1 MKKTSFSANRVALA
15 VAVICAGASLP
26 AFAQVQAKVT
36 GRVQF
41 DVRNH
46 SSNASVVDDRD
57 SAAYADNFEIRRA
70 RIGVSGTVNKDIAY
84 EVVGNAVGSSTN
96 FVDTA
101 FANYGFNKAA
111 QFRAGRFKQPFSLEE
126 LTSSNSIDF
135 MERSYGNQV
144 VPGKRLGLMLHGEPL
159 KGLTYGVSV
168 FQPDFAQKVNSQ
180 GLASNSAVRIT
191 ANFAEIG
198 KIENTVLHLGV
209 GKTSGAD
216 KVAHTSSSGG
226 GTSTTAAVLNLAA
239 ENRGTKSIYRV
250 RLDGPALTTGGYSAP
265 AQTFTTIE
273 KSLQGLELA
282 VARGPFKLQMESF
295 NSDLDASNAVGDA
308 AVIDYKAN
316 YMEFMY
322 NITGESWAKA
332 YKGGAFSGISPSSV
346 FMKDYGG
353 VVGNGTGAWQ
363 VGYRMSDYKVAEKL
377 LTGVT
382 SAGSKGGKTNT
393 IALNWVMNNNAR
405 VMLNYS
411 DTKFDT
417 SFTPIDTSG
426 NKIDKERTISLRT
439 QVNF

>member
-1 MKKTSFSANRVALA
+1 MKKTSAFSASSVALA
-15 VAVICAGASLP
+15 VAALCASMP

-41 DVRNH
+41 DVRDH
-46 SSNASVVDDRD
+46 RSNASVVDDRD

-70 RIGVSGTVNKDIAY
+70 RIGVSGTINKDISY

-101 FANYGFNKAA
+101 FANYGFIKAA

-126 LTSSNSIDF
+126 LTSSNNIDF

-144 VPGKRLGLMLHGEPL
+144 VPGKRLGMMLHGEPL
-159 KGLTYGVSV
+159 KGLSYGLSV
-168 FQPDFAQKVNSQ
+168 FQPDFTQKDNSQ
-180 GLASNSAVRIT
+180 DFNSNRAVRVA

-198 KIENTVLHLGV
+198 KIDNTVLHFGA
-209 GKTSGAD
+209 GKTTGSD

-239 ENRGTKSIYRV
+239 ENRGTKSVYRV

-265 AQTFTTIE
+265 AQTFTNIE

-282 VARGPFKLQMESF
+282 VARGPFKFQMETF
-295 NSDLDASNAVGDA
+295 DTDLTASNAVGDA
-308 AVIDYKAN
+308 AVLGYKAD
-316 YMEFMY
+316 YVELMY
-322 NITGESWAKA
+322 NITGESWSKA
-332 YKGGAFSGISPSSV
+332 YKGGAFSGISPDSV

-353 VVGNGTGAWQ
+353 VVGNGIGAWQ
-363 VGYRMSDYKVAEKL
+363 VGFRQSTYKVAET

-382 SAGSKGGKTNT
+382 STGSKGGKTDT
-393 IALNWVMNNNAR
+393 FALNWILNNNAR
-405 VMLNYS
+405 AMLNYS
-411 DTKFDT
+411 ETKFDT

>member
-1 MKKTSFSANRVALA
+1 MKKTSAFSASSVALA
-15 VAVICAGASLP
+15 VAALCASMP

-41 DVRNH
+41 DVRDH
-46 SSNASVVDDRD
+46 RSNASVVDDRD

-70 RIGVSGTVNKDIAY
+70 RIGVSGTINNDISY

-101 FANYGFNKAA
+101 FANYGFIKAA

-144 VPGKRLGLMLHGEPL
+144 VPGKRLGMMLHGEPL
-159 KGLTYGVSV
+159 KGLSYGLSV
-168 FQPDFAQKVNSQ
+168 FQPDFTQKDNSQ
-180 GLASNSAVRIT
+180 DFNSNRAVRVA

-198 KIENTVLHLGV
+198 KIDNTVLHFGA
-209 GKTSGAD
+209 GKTTGSD

-239 ENRGTKSIYRV
+239 ENRGTKSVYRV

-265 AQTFTTIE
+265 AQTFTNIE

-282 VARGPFKLQMESF
+282 VARGPFKFQMETF
-295 NSDLDASNAVGDA
+295 DTDLTASNAVGDA
-308 AVIDYKAN
+308 AVLGYKAD
-316 YMEFMY
+316 YVELMY
-322 NITGESWAKA
+322 NITGESWSKA
-332 YKGGAFSGISPSSV
+332 YKGGAFSGISPDSV

-353 VVGNGTGAWQ
+353 VVGNGIGAWQ
-363 VGYRMSDYKVAEKL
+363 VGFRQSTYKVAET

-382 SAGSKGGKTNT
+382 STGSKGGKTDT
-393 IALNWVMNNNAR
+393 FALNWILNNNAR
-405 VMLNYS
+405 AMLNYS
-411 DTKFDT
+411 ETKFDT

>member
-1 MKKTSFSANRVALA
+1 M
-15 VAVICAGASLP
+15 P

-41 DVRNH
+41 DVRDH
-46 SSNASVVDDRD
+46 RSNASVVDDRD

-70 RIGVSGTVNKDIAY
+70 RIGVSGTINNDISY

-101 FANYGFNKAA
+101 FANYGFIKAA

-126 LTSSNSIDF
+126 LTSSNNIDF

-144 VPGKRLGLMLHGEPL
+144 VPGKRLGMMLHGEPL
-159 KGLTYGVSV
+159 KGLSYGLSV
-168 FQPDFAQKVNSQ
+168 FQPDFTQKDNSQ
-180 GLASNSAVRIT
+180 DFNSNRAVRVA

-198 KIENTVLHLGV
+198 KIDNTVLHFGA
-209 GKTSGAD
+209 GKTTGSD

-239 ENRGTKSIYRV
+239 ENRGTKSVYRV
-250 RLDGPALTTGGYSAP
+250 RLDGPTLTTGGYSAP
-265 AQTFTTIE
+265 AQTFTNIE

-282 VARGPFKLQMESF
+282 VARGPFKFQMETF
-295 NSDLDASNAVGDA
+295 DTDLTASNAVGDA
-308 AVIDYKAN
+308 AVLGYKAD
-316 YMEFMY
+316 YVELMY
-322 NITGESWAKA
+322 NITGESWSKA
-332 YKGGAFSGISPSSV
+332 YKGGAFSGISPDSV

-353 VVGNGTGAWQ
+353 VVGKGIGAWQ
-363 VGYRMSDYKVAEKL
+363 VGFRQSTYKVAET

-382 SAGSKGGKTNT
+382 STGSKGGKTDT
-393 IALNWVMNNNAR
+393 FALNWILNNNAR
-405 VMLNYS
+405 AMLNYS
-411 DTKFDT
+411 ETKFDT

>member
-1 MKKTSFSANRVALA
+1 MKKTSAFSASSVALA
-15 VAVICAGASLP
+15 VAALCASMP

-41 DVRNH
+41 DVRDQ
-46 SSNASVVDDRD
+46 SNGFTDSADRD
-57 SAAYADNFEIRRA
+57 TASAADNFEIRRA
-70 RIGVSGTVNKDIAY
+70 RIGVSGTINKDISY

-144 VPGKRLGLMLHGEPL
+144 VPGKRLGMMLHGEPL
-159 KGLTYGVSV
+159 KGLSYGLSV
-168 FQPDFAQKVNSQ
+168 FQPDFTQKDNSQ
-180 GLASNSAVRIT
+180 DFNSNRAVRVA

-198 KIENTVLHLGV
+198 KIDNTVLHFGA
-209 GKTSGAD
+209 GKTTGSD

-226 GTSTTAAVLNLAA
+226 GTSTTASVLSLAA
-239 ENRGTKSIYRV
+239 ENRGTKNIYRV
-250 RLDGPALTTGGYSAP
+250 RLDGPTITAGYSAP

-295 NSDLDASNAVGDA
+295 NSDLNASNAVGDA

-363 VGYRMSDYKVAEKL
+363 VGYRMSDYKVAET
-377 LTGVT
+377 LTGVSST
-382 SAGSKGGKTNT
+382 GSKGGKTNT

-405 VMLNYS
+405 AMLNYS

>member
-1 MKKTSFSANRVALA
+1 MKKTSAFSASSVALA
-15 VAVICAGASLP
+15 VAALCASMP

-41 DVRNH
+41 DVRDH
-46 SSNASVVDDRD
+46 RSNASVVDDRD

-70 RIGVSGTVNKDIAY
+70 RIGVSGTINNDISY

-101 FANYGFNKAA
+101 FANYGFIKAA

-126 LTSSNSIDF
+126 LTSSNNIDF

-144 VPGKRLGLMLHGEPL
+144 VPGKRLGMMLHGEPL
-159 KGLTYGVSV
+159 KGLSYGLSV
-168 FQPDFAQKVNSQ
+168 FQPDFTQKDNSQ
-180 GLASNSAVRIT
+180 DFNSNRAVRVA

-198 KIENTVLHLGV
+198 KIDNTVLHFGA
-209 GKTSGAD
+209 GKTTGSD

-239 ENRGTKSIYRV
+239 ENRGTKSVYRV

-265 AQTFTTIE
+265 AQTFTNIE

-282 VARGPFKLQMESF
+282 VARGPFKFQMETF
-295 NSDLDASNAVGDA
+295 DTDLTASNAVGDA
-308 AVIDYKAN
+308 AVLGYKAD
-316 YMEFMY
+316 YVELMY
-322 NITGESWAKA
+322 NITGESWSKA
-332 YKGGAFSGISPSSV
+332 YKGGAFSGISPDSV

-353 VVGNGTGAWQ
+353 VVGKGIGAWQ
-363 VGYRMSDYKVAEKL
+363 VGFRQSTYKVAET

-382 SAGSKGGKTNT
+382 STGSKGGKTDT
-393 IALNWVMNNNAR
+393 FALNWILNNNAR
-405 VMLNYS
+405 AMLNYS
-411 DTKFDT
+411 ETKFDT

>member
-1 MKKTSFSANRVALA
+1 M
-15 VAVICAGASLP
+15 P

-41 DVRNH
+41 DVRDH
-46 SSNASVVDDRD
+46 RSNASVVDDRD

-70 RIGVSGTVNKDIAY
+70 RIGVSGTINNDISY

-101 FANYGFNKAA
+101 FANYGFIKAA

-144 VPGKRLGLMLHGEPL
+144 VPGKRLGMMLHGEPL
-159 KGLTYGVSV
+159 KGLSYGLSV
-168 FQPDFAQKVNSQ
+168 FQPDFTQKDNSQ
-180 GLASNSAVRIT
+180 DFNSNRAVRVA

-198 KIENTVLHLGV
+198 KIDNTVLHFGA
-209 GKTSGAD
+209 GKTTGSD

-239 ENRGTKSIYRV
+239 ENRGTKSVYRV
-250 RLDGPALTTGGYSAP
+250 RLDGPTLTTGGYSAP
-265 AQTFTTIE
+265 AQTFTNIE

-282 VARGPFKLQMESF
+282 VARGPFKFQMETF
-295 NSDLDASNAVGDA
+295 DTDLTASNAVGDA
-308 AVIDYKAN
+308 AVLGYKAD
-316 YMEFMY
+316 YVELMY
-322 NITGESWAKA
+322 NITGESWSKA
-332 YKGGAFSGISPSSV
+332 YKGGAFSGISPDSV

-353 VVGNGTGAWQ
+353 VVGKGIGAWQ
-363 VGYRMSDYKVAEKL
+363 VGFRQSTYKVAET

-382 SAGSKGGKTNT
+382 STGSKGGKTDT
-393 IALNWVMNNNAR
+393 FALNWILNNNAR
-405 VMLNYS
+405 AMLNYS
-411 DTKFDT
+411 ETKFDT

>member
-1 MKKTSFSANRVALA
+1 MKKTSFSANSVA
-15 VAVICAGASLP
+15 VAVAALCASMP
-26 AFAQVQAKVT
+26 AFAQVEAKVT

-41 DVRNH
+41 DVRDH
-46 SSNASVVDDRD
+46 RSNASVVDDRD

-70 RIGVSGTVNKDIAY
+70 RIGVSGTINKDISY

-126 LTSSNSIDF
+126 LTSSNNIDF

-144 VPGKRLGLMLHGEPL
+144 VPGKRLGMMLHGEPL
-159 KGLTYGVSV
+159 KGLSYGLSV
-168 FQPDFAQKVNSQ
+168 FQPDFTQKDNSQ
-180 GLASNSAVRIT
+180 DFNSNRAVRVA

-198 KIENTVLHLGV
+198 KIDNTVLHFGA
-209 GKTSGAD
+209 GKTTGSD

-239 ENRGTKSIYRV
+239 ENRGTKSVYRV

-265 AQTFTTIE
+265 AQTFTNIE

-282 VARGPFKLQMESF
+282 VARGPFKFQMETF
-295 NSDLDASNAVGDA
+295 DTDLTASNAVGDA
-308 AVIDYKAN
+308 AVLGYKAD
-316 YMEFMY
+316 YVELMY
-322 NITGESWAKA
+322 NITGESWSKA
-332 YKGGAFSGISPSSV
+332 YKGGAFSGISPDSV

-353 VVGNGTGAWQ
+353 VVGKGIGAWQ
-363 VGYRMSDYKVAEKL
+363 VGFRQSTYKVAET

-382 SAGSKGGKTNT
+382 STGSKGGKTDT
-393 IALNWVMNNNAR
+393 FALNWILNNNAR
-405 VMLNYS
+405 AMLNYS
-411 DTKFDT
+411 ETKFDT

>member
-1 MKKTSFSANRVALA
+1 M
-15 VAVICAGASLP
+15 P

-41 DVRNH
+41 DVRDH
-46 SSNASVVDDRD
+46 RSNASVVDDRD

-70 RIGVSGTVNKDIAY
+70 RIGVSGTINNDISY

-101 FANYGFNKAA
+101 FANYGFIKAA

-126 LTSSNSIDF
+126 LTSSNNIDF

-144 VPGKRLGLMLHGEPL
+144 VPGKRLGMMLHGEPL
-159 KGLTYGVSV
+159 KGLSYGLSV
-168 FQPDFAQKVNSQ
+168 FQPDFTQKDNSQ
-180 GLASNSAVRIT
+180 DFNSNRAVRVA

-198 KIENTVLHLGV
+198 KIDNTVLHFGA
-209 GKTSGAD
+209 GKTTGSD

-239 ENRGTKSIYRV
+239 ENRGTKSVYRV

-265 AQTFTTIE
+265 AQTFTNIE

-282 VARGPFKLQMESF
+282 VARGPFKFQMETF
-295 NSDLDASNAVGDA
+295 DTDLTASNAVGDA
-308 AVIDYKAN
+308 AVLGYKAD
-316 YMEFMY
+316 YVELMY
-322 NITGESWAKA
+322 NITGESWSKA
-332 YKGGAFSGISPSSV
+332 YKGGAFSGISPDSV

-353 VVGNGTGAWQ
+353 VVGKGIGAWQ
-363 VGYRMSDYKVAEKL
+363 VGFRQSTYKVAET

-382 SAGSKGGKTNT
+382 STGSKGGKTDT
-393 IALNWVMNNNAR
+393 FALNWILNNNAR
-405 VMLNYS
+405 AMLNYS
-411 DTKFDT
+411 ETKFDT

>member
-1 MKKTSFSANRVALA
+1 MKKTSAFSASSVALA
-15 VAVICAGASLP
+15 VAALCASMP

-41 DVRNH
+41 DVRDH
-46 SSNASVVDDRD
+46 RSNASVVDDRD

-70 RIGVSGTVNKDIAY
+70 RIGVSGTINNDISY

-101 FANYGFNKAA
+101 FANYGFIKAA

-126 LTSSNSIDF
+126 LTSSNNIDF

-144 VPGKRLGLMLHGEPL
+144 VPGKRLGMMLHGEPL
-159 KGLTYGVSV
+159 KGLSYGLSV
-168 FQPDFAQKVNSQ
+168 FQPDFTQKDNSQ
-180 GLASNSAVRIT
+180 DFNSNRAVRVA

-198 KIENTVLHLGV
+198 KIDNTVLHFGA
-209 GKTSGAD
+209 GKTTGSD

-239 ENRGTKSIYRV
+239 ENRGTKSVYRV
-250 RLDGPALTTGGYSAP
+250 RLDGPTLTTGGYSAP
-265 AQTFTTIE
+265 AQTFTNIE

-282 VARGPFKLQMESF
+282 VARGPFKFQMETF
-295 NSDLDASNAVGDA
+295 DTDLTASNAVGDA
-308 AVIDYKAN
+308 AVLGYKAD
-316 YMEFMY
+316 YVELMY
-322 NITGESWAKA
+322 NITGESWSKA
-332 YKGGAFSGISPSSV
+332 YKGGAFSGISPDSV

-353 VVGNGTGAWQ
+353 VVGKGIGAWQ
-363 VGYRMSDYKVAEKL
+363 VGFRQSTYKVAET

-382 SAGSKGGKTNT
+382 STGSKGGKTDT
-393 IALNWVMNNNAR
+393 FALNWILNNNAR
-405 VMLNYS
+405 AMLNYS
-411 DTKFDT
+411 ETKFDT

>member
-1 MKKTSFSANRVALA
+1 MKKTSAFSASSIALA
-15 VAVICAGASLP
+15 VAALCASMP

-41 DVRNH
+41 DVRDH
-46 SSNASVVDDRD
+46 RSNASVVDDRD

-70 RIGVSGTVNKDIAY
+70 RIGVSGTINKDISY

-101 FANYGFNKAA
+101 FANYGFIKAA

-144 VPGKRLGLMLHGEPL
+144 VPGKRLGMMLHGEPL
-159 KGLTYGVSV
+159 KGLSYGLSV
-168 FQPDFAQKVNSQ
+168 FQPDFTQKDNSQ
-180 GLASNSAVRIT
+180 DFNSNRAVRVA

-198 KIENTVLHLGV
+198 KIDNTVLHFGA
-209 GKTSGAD
+209 GKTTGSD

-239 ENRGTKSIYRV
+239 ENRGTKSVYRV

-265 AQTFTTIE
+265 AQTFTNIE

-282 VARGPFKLQMESF
+282 VARGPFKFQMETF
-295 NSDLDASNAVGDA
+295 DTDLTASNAVGDA
-308 AVIDYKAN
+308 AVLGYKAD
-316 YMEFMY
+316 YVELMY
-322 NITGESWAKA
+322 NITGESWSKA
-332 YKGGAFSGISPSSV
+332 YKGGAFSGISPDSV

-353 VVGNGTGAWQ
+353 VVGNGIGAWQ
-363 VGYRMSDYKVAEKL
+363 VGFRQSTYKVAET

-382 SAGSKGGKTNT
+382 STGSKGGKTDT
-393 IALNWVMNNNAR
+393 FALNWILNNNAR
-405 VMLNYS
+405 AMLNYS
-411 DTKFDT
+411 ETKFDT